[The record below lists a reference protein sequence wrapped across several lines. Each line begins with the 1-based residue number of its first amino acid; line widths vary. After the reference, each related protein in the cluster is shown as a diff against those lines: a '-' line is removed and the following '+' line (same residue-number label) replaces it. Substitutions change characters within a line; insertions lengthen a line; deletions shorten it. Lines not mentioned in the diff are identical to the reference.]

1 MYLLSECVGVDVD
14 DDDVERVESREG
26 DGDGE
31 GEGEGEGN
39 SSHLQHGVPPVNVN
53 VTRCPFL
60 HPHMAW
66 HGMAW

>member
-1 MYLLSECVGVDVD
+1 MYLHSECVGVDVD

-26 DGDGE
+26 DGD